1 RDQKSNLNPQ
11 TEAKKV
17 REGSEEQSEPSD
29 GSEDTPRGF
38 KKAI

>member
-1 RDQKSNLNPQ
+1 MPLLNQKSDLNPQ

-29 GSEDTPRGF
+29 GSEEGPRG
-38 KKAI
+38 I